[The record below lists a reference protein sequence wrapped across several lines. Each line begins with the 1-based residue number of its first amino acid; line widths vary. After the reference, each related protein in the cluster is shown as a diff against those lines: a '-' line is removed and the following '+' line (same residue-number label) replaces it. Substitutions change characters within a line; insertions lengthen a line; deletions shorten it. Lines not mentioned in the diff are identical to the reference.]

1 MAACLCEVAETLSPF
16 LYELFVVCAQLV
28 QEDWNELVNVV
39 HDLGL
44 ARDVEDLIQGD
55 EDTELFIFP
64 WAFQLQPE
72 FLKDV
77 VCLLRVLLEV
87 LEQLYGGL
95 LLHLHVLVLEVEPNT
110 CKLHIYS
117 FLRTCRIYNLSS

>member
-1 MAACLCEVAETLSPF
+1 M
-16 LYELFVVCAQLV
+16 
-28 QEDWNELVNVV
+28 
-39 HDLGL
+39 
-44 ARDVEDLIQGD
+44 EDLIQGD
-55 EDTELFIFP
+55 EDTELFVFP
-64 WAFQLQPE
+64 WAFQLQSE

-117 FLRTCRIYNLSS
+117 LELAFDHSSKILLLYI